1 MEEKAVRSIP
11 ISLLSFACN
20 KAITVGTTVVLARL
34 LDPEDFG
41 LYALALITMTLLS
54 MFNDFGLGPVLV
66 SRQDLDARGK
76 GTVLTSMLA
85 TSAFLALVLVALSS
99 PVADLFDEP
108 RLAQL
113 LVIISGT
120 LALSGPVYFYE
131 TLMQRE
137 LEFKQRFAAMMVQ
150 TLTFAGVAIPLAL
163 LDHGVLGMVVASV
176 CSYATYL
183 VALVWLAP
191 YRVRP
196 AWEWRQLP
204 GLLRTGRGFLVQGG
218 VRFVA
223 QNTDNFAVAKFL
235 GSAALGVY
243 FLAYRL
249 AELTYTGIA
258 EPVAKVTFPG
268 FARMRHRGE
277 DWIPSFLSTLRF
289 IALVAFPIGMLL
301 SAAASPLTR
310 FLYGPKWLEMIGP
323 LAILGLWAVVRPLEA
338 TLTWLLNAVGEADAA
353 AVVNLTGLAVLVPG
367 VLLAA
372 SFVGLSGVAWVMA
385 IQAAL
390 MVAVLATVIARRT
403 GVPLWRQFAS
413 IGPQLLAAAVGW
425 VAARAVAD
433 ATASSAAVVGLAAAT
448 AAGLATYAPHAFRH
462 PARTVTGG
470 RRPGRAHAAPSALRW
485 SRS

>member
-1 MEEKAVRSIP
+1 MEERAVRSIP

-34 LDPEDFG
+34 LAPQDFG

-76 GTVLTSMLA
+76 GMVLTTMLA
-85 TSAFLALVLVALSS
+85 TSAFLTAVLVALSS

-113 LVIISGT
+113 LVIIAGT

-150 TLTFAGVAIPLAL
+150 TLTYAGVAITLTL
-163 LDHGVLGMVVASV
+163 LDHGVTGMVVASV

-191 YRVRP
+191 YHVRP
-196 AWEWRQLP
+196 AWEGRQIL
-204 GLLRTGRGFLVQGG
+204 GLLRSGRGFLVQGG
-218 VRFVA
+218 VKFVA
-223 QNTDNFAVAKFL
+223 QNTDNFSVGKFL
-235 GSAALGVY
+235 GSGALGVY

-249 AELTYTGIA
+249 GELTFSGIA
-258 EPVAKVTFPG
+258 EPVTKVTFPG

-301 SAAASPLTR
+301 SAAASPVTR

-323 LAILGLWAVVRPLEA
+323 LAVLGLWAVMRPLEA
-338 TLTWLLNAVGEADAA
+338 TLLWLLNAVGEADAA
-353 AVVNLTGLAVLVPG
+353 AVVTFLGLVLLIPG
-367 VLLAA
+367 LLLAA
-372 SFVGLSGVAWVMA
+372 AFVGLSGVAWVMA
-385 IQAAL
+385 IHAAL
-390 MVAVLATVIARRT
+390 MVAVLATVIARRS
-403 GVPLWRQFAS
+403 GVPLRRQFAS

-425 VAARAVAD
+425 VATRAVAD
-433 ATASSAAVVGLAAAT
+433 ATATSAPVLSLGAAA
-448 AAGLATYAPHAFRH
+448 AAGLATYAFMLS
-462 PARTVTGG
+462 VTQPGLLREAAVQGG
-470 RRPGRAHAAPSALRW
+470 RTLRRPRAVV
-485 SRS
+485 

>member
-20 KAITVGTTVVLARL
+20 KVITVGTTVVLARL
-34 LDPEDFG
+34 LAPQDFG

-76 GTVLTSMLA
+76 GMVLTTMLA
-85 TSAFLALVLVALSS
+85 TSTFLTAVLVALSS

-113 LVIISGT
+113 LVIIAGT

-137 LEFKQRFAAMMVQ
+137 LDFKQRFAAMMVQ
-150 TLTFAGVAIPLAL
+150 TLTFAGVAITLVL
-163 LDHGVLGMVVASV
+163 LDHGVTGMVIASV

-191 YRVRP
+191 YHVRP
-196 AWEWRQLP
+196 AWEGRQLP
-204 GLLRTGRGFLVQGG
+204 GLLLSGRGFLVQGG
-218 VRFVA
+218 VKFVA
-223 QNTDNFAVAKFL
+223 QNTDNFSVGKFL
-235 GSAALGVY
+235 GSGALGVY

-249 AELTYTGIA
+249 AELTFSGIA
-258 EPVAKVTFPG
+258 EPVTKVTFPG

-301 SAAASPLTR
+301 SAAASPVTH
-310 FLYGPKWLEMIGP
+310 FLYGPKWVEMIGP
-323 LAILGLWAVVRPLEA
+323 LAVLGLWAVMRPLEA
-338 TLTWLLNAVGEADAA
+338 TLLWLLNAVGEADAA
-353 AVVNLTGLAVLVPG
+353 AVVSFLGL
-367 VLLAA
+367 VLLIPALMLAA
-372 SFVGLSGVAWVMA
+372 AFLGLSGVAWVMA
-385 IQAAL
+385 IHAAL
-390 MVAVLATVIARRT
+390 MVAVLATFIARRS
-403 GVPLWRQFAS
+403 GVPLRRQFAS

-433 ATASSAAVVGLAAAT
+433 ATASSAAVLGLCAAT
-448 AAGLATYAPHAFRH
+448 AAGLATYAFMLS
-462 PARTVTGG
+462 VTQPGLLREAAAQGG
-470 RRPGRAHAAPSALRW
+470 RTLRRQRAVV
-485 SRS
+485 

>member
-1 MEEKAVRSIP
+1 MEERAVRSIP

-20 KAITVGTTVVLARL
+20 KVITVGTTVVLARL
-34 LDPEDFG
+34 LVPQDFG
-41 LYALALITMTLLS
+41 LFALALITMTLLS

-66 SRQDLDARGK
+66 ARQDLDARGK
-76 GTVLTSMLA
+76 GTVLTTMLG
-85 TSAFLALVLVALSS
+85 TSVFLAALLVALSS
-99 PVADLFDEP
+99 PVADLFDQP
-108 RLAQL
+108 RLAHL
-113 LVIISGT
+113 LVIIAGT

-150 TLTFAGVAIPLAL
+150 TLTYGGVAVTLAV
-163 LDHGVLGMVVASV
+163 LDHGVTAMVVASV

-183 VALVWLAP
+183 VALMWLAP

-196 AWEWRQLP
+196 AWEGRQLL
-204 GLLRTGRGFLVQGG
+204 GLVRTGRGFLVQGG
-218 VRFVA
+218 VKFVA
-223 QNTDNFAVAKFL
+223 QNTDSFAVGKFI

-249 AELTYTGIA
+249 GELTFSGIA
-258 EPVAKVTFPG
+258 EPVANVTFPG

-277 DWIPSFLSTLRF
+277 DWRPSFLTTLRF

-301 SAAASPLTR
+301 SAAADPVTR
-310 FLYGPKWLEMIGP
+310 FLYGTKWLEMIGP

-338 TLTWLLNAVGEADAA
+338 TLIWLLNAVGEADAA

-367 VLLAA
+367 LLLAA

-385 IQAAL
+385 IHAAL

-403 GVPLWRQFAS
+403 GVPLRRQFAS
-413 IGPQLLAAAVGW
+413 IGPQLLAATVGW
-425 VAARAVAD
+425 VATRAVAD
-433 ATASSAAVVGLAAAT
+433 ATESYAAVLGLVAAA
-448 AAGLATYAPHAFRH
+448 AAGLATYAFMLS
-462 PARTVTGG
+462 VTQPGLLREAVAQGG
-470 RRPGRAHAAPSALRW
+470 RTLRRQRAVV
-485 SRS
+485 

>member
-1 MEEKAVRSIP
+1 MEERAVRSIP

-20 KAITVGTTVVLARL
+20 KAITVATTVVLARL
-34 LDPEDFG
+34 LAPEDFG

-76 GTVLTSMLA
+76 GMVLTTMLA
-85 TSAFLALVLVALSS
+85 TSAFLTAVLVALSA
-99 PVADLFDEP
+99 PVSNLFDEP

-150 TLTFAGVAIPLAL
+150 TLTYAGVAITLTL
-163 LDHGVLGMVVASV
+163 LDHGVTGMVVASV

-183 VALVWLAP
+183 VALVRLAP
-191 YRVRP
+191 YHVSP
-196 AWEWRQLP
+196 AWEGEQIL
-204 GLLRTGRGFLVQGG
+204 GLLRSGRGFVVQGG
-218 VRFVA
+218 VKFVA
-223 QNTDNFAVAKFL
+223 QNTDNFAVGKFL
-235 GSAALGVY
+235 GSGALGVY

-249 AELTYTGIA
+249 GELTFSGIA
-258 EPVAKVTFPG
+258 EPVTKVTFPG

-277 DWIPSFLSTLRF
+277 DWRPSFLSTLRF

-301 SAAASPLTR
+301 SAAASPVTR

-323 LAILGLWAVVRPLEA
+323 LAILGLWAVMRPLEA
-338 TLTWLLNAVGEADAA
+338 TLLWLLNAVGESDAA
-353 AVVNLTGLAVLVPG
+353 AVVSFLGL
-367 VLLAA
+367 VLLIPGILFAA
-372 SFVGLSGVAWVMA
+372 AFVGLSGVAWVMA
-385 IQAAL
+385 IHAAL
-390 MVAVLATVIARRT
+390 MVVVLATVIARRS
-403 GVPLWRQFAS
+403 GVPLRRQFAS

-433 ATASSAAVVGLAAAT
+433 ATASSAAVLGLVAAA
-448 AAGLATYAPHAFRH
+448 AAGLATYAFMLS
-462 PARTVTGG
+462 VTQPGLLREAAAQGG
-470 RRPGRAHAAPSALRW
+470 RTLRRQRAVV
-485 SRS
+485 